1 MIAALLALALS
12 TPLPGRVVY
21 VCAGV
26 SDAGRSEWG
35 VWDAVVSRR
44 CRAGRE

>member
-1 MIAALLALALS
+1 MIAALLALAIG

-26 SDAGRSEWG
+26 SDARRSEWT
-35 VWDAVVSRR
+35 VWDAVTARR
-44 CRAGRE
+44 CRVWRE